1 MELANCLVALGGDI
15 ENTVPKFDVTPAE
28 VLVLMAIHGKDAVT
42 DVEPT
47 GNSVTRSNAEELARL
62 KFTYPAKDADNQPVV
77 QRIYSGSRPELHETF
92 AELELPETSY
102 KVLQRVKPAAAAA
115 APKPKAAK
123 VKPAPAAEVLADGP
137 TGEPDNSADD
147 LFD

>member
-28 VLVLMAIHGKDAVT
+28 VVVLMAIHGKTAVT
-42 DVEPT
+42 DIAPT
-47 GNSVTRSNAEELARL
+47 GSSIERTSAQELDRL
-62 KFTYPAKDADNQPVV
+62 KFTYPAKDEDNRPIVE
-77 QRIYSGSRPELHETF
+77 RIYSGARPEVHSTF
-92 AELELPETSY
+92 EELELPDTAY
-102 KVLQRVKPAAAAA
+102 KVLERVKPASAS

-123 VKPAPAAEVLADGP
+123 SKPAPVAEVLADGGTP
-137 TGEPDNSADD
+137 AEANGADN